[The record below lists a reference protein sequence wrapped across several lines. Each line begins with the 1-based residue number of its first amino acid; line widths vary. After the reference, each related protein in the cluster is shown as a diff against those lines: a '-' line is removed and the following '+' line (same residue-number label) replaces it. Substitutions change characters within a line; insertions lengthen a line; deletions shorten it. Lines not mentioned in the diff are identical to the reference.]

1 MIRHSDNV
9 TTVADLR
16 GVLANFIEELEDEFD
31 DPHEIERI
39 INGDRNITRRDI
51 GAEPETWT
59 EDILINPVLNAVG
72 LHKAPGRPTSQ
83 RKTPDFKLE
92 EDHGDQTLEIVGENK
107 SLNKIEDAEEELVD
121 DYLSNISFPN
131 DGIATDGLDWVV
143 YRTER
148 GGDFFEHEA
157 VRRHSFREVLRQL
170 ARDENIISQQAL
182 PDTDIDIDNELEA
195 FALTFQPNHLVPLLI
210 KTAPS
215 EFRDQ
220 RQKDV
225 DDFFE
230 VYIEVLFGESYEHNY
245 DTCLRNDIVAPD
257 GTSRKDKDVFA
268 VTLVNRLMFIR
279 FLEERG
285 VLKEGFL
292 HERVEN
298 YNEGI
303 PTSLYET
310 TIKPLFYDLFNKPRE
325 DRELHGDWYDDIPY
339 LNGGLFRQ
347 NLTQEDDYDVRNPS
361 MVMVI
366 DKLIEGNHEM
376 DIEIDPA
383 ILGSVFEM
391 TINHISEE
399 EDRQKETGAYY
410 TPNDVTHLINSQ
422 AVDGE
427 VKETIIEA
435 FAETLDEEVEPT
447 FRRQAEE
454 ESLEE
459 ILAHIEEGEGW
470 YGSTQGLDNAREGV
484 LDLTVLDPAC
494 GSGHFLTASMEQLHQ
509 VLQSIHRGQHGG
521 EDPSAEK
528 KYQQKRDIALNSIYG
543 VDVDRVATEIAKLRT
558 WLKILEGNDWEE
570 SYGRLPNIDVNIL
583 EGNSLIGLPTVGYG
597 DTTLNEYSDRMEE
610 ILTQRKEYKQENE
623 GSKTAIDE
631 LRDDLRDDLNK
642 EYIDRLTQTVEAE
655 IRDVEVLHELE
666 DEISPVELRQYID
679 SVSIKR
685 TDKEKFTDT
694 QIADLEEAGFDVHH
708 MHKSGKMAIVGYMD
722 ELLDRKNH
730 NGISSQA
737 EAAEHILDSLIEFA
751 EKDEFYY
758 NKVERRP
765 LHSDLE
771 RIEGRPFHWTAEFP
785 EAREEDE
792 NGDYEMVFDIIVGN
806 PPYGDIL
813 SDNAKFLVSSYETGG
828 INDIA
833 AQFVERELQLLK
845 LGGHFGNITTLRI
858 AYDQRE
864 EPARKHLTR
873 RLEKTRMA
881 CFAHRPSRIF
891 EGAHVKPAII
901 TGKLTGE
908 HDPDIYTS
916 RYIRFTAENRNETLS
931 NISYA
936 QANGLALG
944 DKIGDGQNLSIP
956 KLGHDTARSALNKLK
971 EASDRTFGDALQD
984 DETDHLMWRRRG
996 SLYWI
1001 NPLLVNLYEERGK
1014 TTPTSMYRMYF
1025 SSDLERRMSFITLQ
1039 SSLYYWYWMVYKNG
1053 RNIDWWEIKPFPFPD
1068 EEAIEENQEDI
1079 IEVSEELWEAMEHR
1093 FVGKARTVIE
1103 NAAELKP
1110 IVDRVDDL
1118 IGPMYGLDDDEIEYM
1133 KNFDAEYGRE
1143 PEEIDS
1149 EALEMYADD

>member
-1 MIRHSDNV
+1 V

-16 GVLANFIEELEDEFD
+16 GVLINFLEELDDELD

-39 INGDRNITRRDI
+39 ISGDRTITQRDI

-72 LHKAPGRPTSQ
+72 LHKSPGRPTSQ

-92 EDHGDQTLEIVGENK
+92 EEHGDQTLDVVGENK
-107 SLNKIEDAEEELVD
+107 SLNKVGDAEDELVG

-157 VRRHSFREVLRQL
+157 VRHHSFRDVLRQL
-170 ARDENIISQQAL
+170 ARDESIISQQTL
-182 PDTDIDIDNELEA
+182 SDSKINIDNELET
-195 FALTFQPNHLVPLLI
+195 FALTFQPNHLIALLT

-220 RQKDV
+220 RKKDV

-230 VYIEVLFGESYEHNY
+230 IYIEVLFGESDTHNY
-245 DTCLRNDIVAPD
+245 DTCLRNDIIAPD
-257 GTSRKDKDVFA
+257 DASRKDKDVFA

-285 VLKEGFL
+285 VLEEGFL

-298 YNEGI
+298 YSKGI
-303 PTSLYET
+303 PTSLYES
-310 TIKPLFYDLFNKPRE
+310 TIKPLFYDLFNEPRE
-325 DRELHGDWYDDIPY
+325 DRDLHGDWYDDIPY

-347 NLTQEDDYDVRNPS
+347 NLTHEDDYDVRNPS
-361 MVMVI
+361 MVLVI

-391 TINHISEE
+391 TINHISEA

-427 VKETIIEA
+427 VKEAIIEA
-435 FAETLDEEVEPT
+435 FATTLDEEVEST
-447 FRRQAEE
+447 FRRQADT

-459 ILAHIEEGEGW
+459 ILAHVEDGEGW
-470 YGSTQGLDNAREGV
+470 YGSTKGLDNAREAV
-484 LDLTVLDPAC
+484 LDLSVLDPAC
-494 GSGHFLTASMEQLHQ
+494 GSGHFLTAAMEQLHQ

-521 EDPSAEK
+521 DDPSPEK
-528 KYQQKRDIALNSIYG
+528 KYQQKREIALNSIYG

-558 WLKILEGNDWEE
+558 WLKIVEGNGWEE

-597 DTTLNEYSDRMEE
+597 ATTLSAYSDQMDE

-631 LRDDLRDDLNK
+631 LRDNLRDDLNK
-642 EYIDRLTQTVEAE
+642 EYIERLTQTIEAE
-655 IRDVEVLHELE
+655 IRDADVLHELA
-666 DEISPVELRQYID
+666 DEISPVNLRQYID

-694 QIADLEEAGFDVHH
+694 QIDNLENAGFDVHH
-708 MHKSGKMAIVGYMD
+708 MHKSGKMDIVDYMD
-722 ELLDRKNH
+722 ELRDKKTY

-737 EAAEHILDSLIEFA
+737 EAAEHILASLIEFA
-751 EKDEFYY
+751 EKDKFYY

-765 LHSDLE
+765 VQSDLE

-785 EAREEDE
+785 ETREEDE
-792 NGDYEMVFDIIVGN
+792 NGNYHMVFDIVVGN

-813 SDNAKFLVSSYETGG
+813 SDNAKFIVSSYETGE

-858 AYDQRE
+858 SYDQRE

-873 RLEKTRMA
+873 RLKKTRMA

-891 EGAHVKPAII
+891 EDAHVKPAII
-901 TGKLTGE
+901 TGKLTSE
-908 HDPDIYTS
+908 HEPDIYTS
-916 RYIRFTAENRNETLS
+916 RYIRFTTENRNETLS

-936 QANGLALG
+936 QANGLSLG
-944 DKIGDGQNLSIP
+944 EKIGDGQNLSIP
-956 KLGHDTARSALNKLK
+956 KLGHETARSALEKLK
-971 EASDRTFGDALQD
+971 ESSDRTFGDALQD

-996 SLYWI
+996 ALYWI
-1001 NPLLVNLYEERGK
+1001 NPLLVNLYEEQGK

-1053 RNIDWWEIKPFPFPD
+1053 RNIDWWEIEPFPFPD
-1068 EEAIEENQEDI
+1068 EETLEENREAI
-1079 IEVSEELWEAMEHR
+1079 IEMSEDLWEAMENR
-1093 FVGKARTVIE
+1093 FVGKARTVIRD
-1103 NAAELKP
+1103 AAELKP

-1118 IGPMYGLDDDEIEYM
+1118 IGSMYGLDEGEIEYM
-1133 KNFDAEYGRE
+1133 KNFDTEYGRQ
-1143 PEEIDS
+1143 PEQIDS
-1149 EALEMYADD
+1149 ETLESYTEY

>member
-1 MIRHSDNV
+1 M
-9 TTVADLR
+9 TTVTDLR
-16 GVLANFIEELEDEFD
+16 NVLVTFFEELKDEFD
-31 DPHEIERI
+31 DPHEIEQI
-39 INGDRNITRRDI
+39 LNGDRRITRRDT

-59 EDILINPVLNAVG
+59 EDILINPILNSVG
-72 LHKAPGRPTSQ
+72 LNKVPGRPTSQ

-92 EDHGDQTLEIVGENK
+92 EEYGDQTLEVVGENK
-107 SLNKIEDAEEELVD
+107 SLNKIEDAEDELVD

-157 VRRHSFREVLRQL
+157 VRRHSLRNVLRQL
-170 ARDENIISQQAL
+170 ARDESIISQQAL
-182 PDTDIDIDNELEA
+182 SGSEVDIDNELEA
-195 FALTFQPNHLVPLLI
+195 FALTFQPEHLVPLLT

-220 RQKDV
+220 RKSDV

-230 VYIEVLFGESYEHNY
+230 IYIEVLFGESDEHDY
-245 DTCLRNDIVAPD
+245 DTCLRNDTVAPN
-257 GTSRKDKDVFA
+257 GASRKDKDVFA

-285 VLKEGFL
+285 VLSEGFL
-292 HERVEN
+292 SERVED
-298 YNEGI
+298 YSEGI
-303 PTSLYET
+303 PTTLYGT

-325 DRELHGDWYDDIPY
+325 QRDLHGDWYDDVPY

-361 MVMVI
+361 MVLVI

-376 DIEIDPA
+376 DLEIDPA

-391 TINHISEE
+391 TINHISES

-427 VKETIIEA
+427 VKESIIDA
-435 FAETLDEEVEPT
+435 FADTLDDEVEST
-447 FRRQAEE
+447 FRSQAES

-459 ILAHIEEGEGW
+459 ILAHIEDGEGW
-470 YGSTQGLDNAREGV
+470 YGNTQGLENAREAV
-484 LDLTVLDPAC
+484 LELTVLDPAC
-494 GSGHFLTASMEQLHQ
+494 GSGHFLTAAMEQLHQ

-521 EDPSAEK
+521 DDPLPEV
-528 KYQQKRDIALNSIYG
+528 KYQQKRDIALNSVYG

-583 EGNSLIGLPTVGYG
+583 DGNSLIGLPTVGYG
-597 DTTLNEYSDRMEE
+597 VTTLTEYSDRMEE

-623 GSKTAIDE
+623 GSKTELDE
-631 LRDDLRDDLNK
+631 LRNDLRDDLNK
-642 EYIDRLTQTVEAE
+642 EYIARLTQTVESE
-655 IRDVEVLHELE
+655 IQDAEVLHELRK
-666 DEISPVELRQYID
+666 EISPVELRQYID

-685 TDKEKFTDT
+685 TDKEEFTDA
-694 QIADLEEAGFDVHH
+694 QIADLEDAGFDVHH
-708 MHKSGKMAIVGYMD
+708 MHKSGKIDIADYME
-722 ELLDRKNH
+722 ELRDVKTH

-737 EAAEHILDSLIEFA
+737 EAAEHIFESLIEFA
-751 EKDEFYY
+751 EKDDFYY

-771 RIEGRPFHWTAEFP
+771 RIEGKPFHWTAEFP
-785 EAREEDE
+785 EARKENE
-792 NGDYEMVFDIIVGN
+792 NGNYEMVFDIVVGN

-813 SDNAKFLVSSYETGG
+813 SDNAKFLMNSFETGE

-833 AQFVERELQLLK
+833 AQFAERELQLLK

-864 EPARKHLTR
+864 EPARKHLTQ

-908 HDPDIYTS
+908 HEPDIYTS
-916 RYIRFTAENRNETLS
+916 RYIRFTSENRNETLS

-956 KLGHDTARSALNKLK
+956 KLGHDIARSALEKLK
-971 EASDRTFGDALQD
+971 EASDRTFSDALRD
-984 DETDHLMWRRRG
+984 DETEHLMWRRRG
-996 SLYWI
+996 ALYWI
-1001 NPLLVNLYEERGK
+1001 NPLLVNLYEKQGK
-1014 TTPTSMYRMYF
+1014 DTPTSMYRMYF
-1025 SSDLERRMSFITLQ
+1025 SSELERRMSFITLQ

-1053 RNIDWWEIKPFPFPD
+1053 RNIDWWEIDPFPFPD
-1068 EEAIEENQEDI
+1068 EETLEANRKEI
-1079 IEVSEELWEAMEHR
+1079 INISEELWEAMEMR

-1118 IGPMYGLDDDEIEYM
+1118 IGPMYGLNDNEIEYM

-1143 PEEIDS
+1143 TKEIDS
-1149 EALEMYADD
+1149 EMLETYADG